1 LFNGENKLRAK
12 KTKTAIRKDQIVR
25 AALDLI
31 GSKGVQSLS
40 IAGIA
45 KQVGIVPSAIYS
57 HFNGKEDILN
67 EVLKLIK
74 NRFLEN
80 VTQARKETPKAL
92 DRLNRLLKKQAL
104 MLNENRAIP
113 FVIFADGIYT
123 GNPERKTKVA
133 EIMMTFLDMIQK
145 IIEEG
150 RQDGSIRED
159 VVPATAA
166 IMFIGMIMPVAIIS
180 NLSKDFFD
188 INEHL
193 KNIWPV
199 FDRSIAANIHF
210 R

>member
-1 LFNGENKLRAK
+1 MRAK

>member
-1 LFNGENKLRAK
+1 LRAK
-12 KTKTAIRKDQIVR
+12 KTETAIRKNQIIK

-40 IAGIA
+40 ISGIA
-45 KQVGIVPSAIYS
+45 EQVGIVPSAIYS
-57 HFNGKEDILN
+57 HFKSKEDILDG
-67 EVLKLIK
+67 VLKLIK
-74 NRFLEN
+74 NRFLKN
-80 VTQARKETPKAL
+80 ITQARKKTPEAL
-92 DRLNRLLKKQAL
+92 DRLQLLLKKQAF

-113 FVIFADGIYT
+113 YIIFADGIYT
-123 GNPERKTKVA
+123 GSPERKAKVS
-133 EIMMTFLDMIQK
+133 EIIMIFLDMVQK

-159 VVPATAA
+159 VIPTTAA

-180 NLSKDFFD
+180 NLSEGLFD

-193 KNIWPV
+193 KNVWPV
-199 FDRSIAANIHF
+199 FHRCIAAN